1 MSLGADDDD
10 ERRRAQSRASLT
22 TTGSRKQKSTFVAR
36 KTVTRCELLTANA
49 SFEYVRTTSSGM
61 GAEKKQT
68 QSESSANVLR
78 YASMSHRRGS
88 SAKAGPTATGSGG
101 LIEP

>member
-1 MSLGADDDD
+1 M
-10 ERRRAQSRASLT
+10 
-22 TTGSRKQKSTFVAR
+22 
-36 KTVTRCELLTANA
+36 TRCELLTANA